1 MASQNSGDRSAE
13 AGWVDFKTTKD
24 NADVKQVLQA
34 LGLLDNL
41 SEEGSELSGS
51 CPLGP
56 AHGKDGSF
64 SVNVDKKNF
73 NCLACKR
80 RGSIIDLVKFS
91 ENISL
96 REAATRIEA
105 IMKEAKPLERSKKRT
120 VASTKSERGTNT
132 KKATRPSKSKLADAA
147 TGGTPFL
154 SLDDAN
160 ALVDQGSIKPHEL
173 LVVNVTTLDFL
184 RGLVGK

>member
-1 MASQNSGDRSAE
+1 MASQNSGDRSDA

-34 LGLLDNL
+34 LGLRDTL
-41 SEEGSELSGS
+41 SEEGSELSGT

-64 SVNVDKKNF
+64 LVNVDKNF

-105 IMKEAKPLERSKKRT
+105 IMKEAKPTERSKKRA
-120 VASTKSERGTNT
+120 VASTNGELRTTS
-132 KKATRPSKSKLADAA
+132 KKIARPKKSKLADVAS
-147 TGGTPFL
+147 GGSPFL

-160 ALVDQGSIKPHEL
+160 ALVVQGSIKPHEL